1 MPDANTIRESI
12 QAIASVFAMGMSVF
26 AIIRSSKE
34 KQNEALLQVQKAQND
49 HIAELGK
56 NLQDHAEE
64 DIRIQTELQTEL
76 KNNIKLAEKLD
87 EKLDKVLERL

>member
-1 MPDANTIRESI
+1 MLDTLTIVESV
-12 QAIASVFAMGMSVF
+12 QAVASVFAMGISVF
-26 AIIRSSKE
+26 AIIRSNKE
-34 KQNEALLQVQKAQND
+34 KQNENILKIQEAQNV
-49 HIAELGK
+49 HIADLGK
-56 NLQDHAEE
+56 NLQEHAEE